1 MTSPTIMWKGVNR
14 VLKAI
19 GAFDNVVEYQLIDR
33 STEEIIGRIKV
44 KFCGKK
50 RILIEE
56 IDVISCDKCV
66 VDSIRV
72 KIDKTFEGYQV
83 LNKSIG
89 TI

>member
-1 MTSPTIMWKGVNR
+1 MASPTVVWKEVNR

-19 GAFDNVVEYQLIDR
+19 GAFNNVVEYQLIDR

-66 VDSIRV
+66 MDSIRG
-72 KIDKTFEGYQV
+72 KIEKTFEGYQV
-83 LNKSIG
+83 LNKSID

>member
-1 MTSPTIMWKGVNR
+1 MAFPTVVWKEVNR

-19 GAFDNVVEYQLIDR
+19 GAVDDVVEYQLINR
-33 STEEIIGRIKV
+33 STEEIIGCIKV

-56 IDVISCDKCV
+56 IDVMSCDKYV
-66 VDSIRV
+66 MDSIRG
-72 KIDKTFEGYQV
+72 KIEKTFEGYQV
-83 LNKSIG
+83 LNKSID